1 MGLIDVA
8 VKKEGFAYFDKPKVM
23 LLFHDNKFERNNA
36 QKQTEKA
43 LLNSLELYVNV
54 NYRWDS
60 SAILADIVL
69 PSITNYE
76 GWELRAD
83 PGYSRFANVMMP
95 PEGLKIPGKPNLNG
109 RYACSFQRRFRRYQ
123 KKGIG
128 SIEDKQF
135 KTTRD
140 MDKIYDDFITVGN
153 SRITG
158 EKELLEWALS
168 ASSASIGSADMKSL
182 KNRFC
187 EARGCCWTD
196 KPIVS

>member
-1 MGLIDVA
+1 MGDMHA
-8 VKKEGFAYFDKPKVM
+8 PFKE
-23 LLFHDNKFERNNA
+23 
-36 QKQTEKA
+36 
-43 LLNSLELYVNV
+43 
-54 NYRWDS
+54 DS
-60 SAILADIVL
+60 GDI
-69 PSITNYE
+69 
-76 GWELRAD
+76 
-83 PGYSRFANVMMP
+83 
-95 PEGLKIPGKPNLNG
+95 K
-109 RYACSFQRRFRRYQ
+109 

-182 KNRFC
+182 K
-187 EARGCCWTD
+187 
-196 KPIVS
+196 KQVL